1 MILFYFEILVNVSFK
16 YYYRF
21 IALLVCS
28 DGFRWQG
35 CKVMCNQV
43 CHSFENQLKHKNM
56 CIYPQKCIGGC
67 VKENQQSTACPVG
80 SMWRDNNTCVSK
92 DDCTC
97 FSRNGTQVKVR

>member
-1 MILFYFEILVNVSFK
+1 MLTLNIIIVF
-16 YYYRF
+16 
-21 IALLVCS
+21 LVCS

-43 CHSFENQLKHKNM
+43 CHSFENQLKHTKS
-56 CIYPQKCIGGC
+56 CVYPQTCIGGC
-67 VKENQQSTACPVG
+67 VKESEKYTACPVG